1 MEYIKTPAESL
12 EIETEVSEMK
22 NVLDGTDG
30 RLDIA
35 EENSDGFEYITK
47 ETVQKWKWDFKNLRK
62 LKRASVSCGC
72 TFKKYNMPAIGIP
85 KGKGEGQKNI

>member
-47 ETVQKWKWDFKNLRK
+47 ETVQNESEI
-62 LKRASVSCGC
+62 LK
-72 TFKKYNMPAIGIP
+72 I
-85 KGKGEGQKNI
+85 